1 VLSKEWLLLSS
12 DMDLVCLRIAAGL
25 TKPVAEQDIQALLLA
40 SNCRRYQ
47 PLPEGIKQAISL
59 LNTLLTNP
67 AAPVPANPI
76 PIAKRQDARVTIVV
90 EKDRMSA
97 SAQIT
102 ADWGGKYLSI
112 EQLKEAISLSE
123 IKQGVSEPLLTTAIQ
138 SAKEAPPGSQLK
150 LVIARGQPA
159 VNGQDTRY
167 ERLVETPAERI
178 LKPREL
184 DHDRVDLRDLG
195 SIVTVKA
202 GARLMRRHPA
212 TVGVP
217 GFTVTGQDLPA
228 KNGKDSP
235 MSAGDGTCFSPDDPD
250 LLVASRAGLPCQE
263 KSGMK
268 VDEVLSVKQVDPR
281 HGHITF
287 EGGLIVSGDVNPGMK
302 IRVSGDIV
310 IGGFIEGG
318 WIEAGGSITVRH
330 GIIGRRN
337 EQGEYLCQLTAQGE
351 IHATYAQYAQL
362 EAGGD
367 IQIQSQLSHCYSR
380 SGQDIKVGDS
390 GMRKGNLLGGTSI
403 ANRLIMAPSLGAE
416 AANHTRL
423 QILGGY
429 FTHKEQENQLKVRQQ
444 ACQVKI
450 DQIKELVM
458 KLLQLPSDKRNPDTL
473 RKLKPI
479 RDHHLA
485 ELTLLHEQLTANQE
499 ELQKLIAQME
509 VIASQHL
516 FSGIEVE
523 MAGLKRRVTIT
534 RGPTRLSIQNE
545 TLEMT
550 PYEGQH

>member
-1 VLSKEWLLLSS
+1 MLSKEWLLLSS

-25 TKPVAEQDIQALLLA
+25 TKPVTEQDIQALLLA

-59 LNTLLTNP
+59 LNTLLSNP
-67 AAPVPANPI
+67 AAPVPANPV
-76 PIAKRQDARVTIVV
+76 PIAKRQDARVSIVV

-123 IKQGVSEPLLTTAIQ
+123 IKQGVSEPLLTTTIQ
-138 SAKEAPPGSQLK
+138 SAKEATPGSQLK

-250 LLVASRAGLPCQE
+250 LLIASRAGLPCQE

-268 VDEVLSVKQVDPR
+268 VDEVLSVKRVDAR

-287 EGGLIVSGDVNPGMK
+287 EGGLIVNDDVNPGMK
-302 IRVSGDIV
+302 ISVSGDIV

-337 EQGEYLCQLTAQGE
+337 EQGEYLCQLNAQGE
-351 IHATYAQYAQL
+351 IHASYAQYAQL

-380 SGQDIKVGDS
+380 SGQDIKVGDG

-403 ANRLIMAPSLGAE
+403 ANRLIISPVLGAS
-416 AANHTRL
+416 AGNQTKL

-429 FTHKEQENQLKVRQQ
+429 FTHKEQEHQLKQQQQ
-444 ACQVKI
+444 ACQEQLEK
-450 DQIKELVM
+450 IKELVM
-458 KLLQLPSDKRNPDTL
+458 RLVQLPSDKRNPDTL

-479 RDHHLA
+479 RERHQL
-485 ELTLLHEQLTANQE
+485 ELRQLEEQLAANHE
-499 ELQKLIAQME
+499 ELQKLMAEMDIIAT
-509 VIASQHL
+509 QHL
-516 FSGIEVE
+516 FPGIEVE
-523 MAGLKRRVTIT
+523 MAHHHNRVDIEH
-534 RGPTRLSIQNE
+534 GPIHFCIREDQLLMN
-545 TLEMT
+545 
-550 PYEGQH
+550 PYEAHK